1 MNQNNQQQAASK
13 IRDKYVEKPTSELDE
28 LRELDARVKR
38 PANIFAYVYGSISA
52 VVMGAGMSLVM
63 TDVGSLI
70 GLTDSLVPGIAIG
83 LVGMVLA
90 LLTYPLY
97 KGILNSRK
105 KKYGEKIISLS
116 EKIMK
121 QS

>member
-38 PANIFAYVYGSISA
+38 PANVFAYVYGSISA

-105 KKYGEKIISLS
+105 KKYGGKILSLS
-116 EKIMK
+116 EIIMK

>member
-38 PANIFAYVYGSISA
+38 PANVFAYVYGSISA
-52 VVMGAGMSLVM
+52 MVMGAGMSLVM

-105 KKYGEKIISLS
+105 KKYGEKILSLS

>member
-1 MNQNNQQQAASK
+1 MNQNNPQQAASK

-38 PANIFAYVYGSISA
+38 PANVFAYVYGSISA

-105 KKYGEKIISLS
+105 KKYGEKILSLS

>member
-38 PANIFAYVYGSISA
+38 PANVFAYVYGSISA

-105 KKYGEKIISLS
+105 KKYGEKILSLS